1 MLEVRVRKTLTK
13 QKLCKGITLLELL
26 ITLSV
31 MSILLS
37 LAAPSFTNLIAE
49 VRLASVADELY
60 SSLQLARTEAV
71 KRAVKVEICPSDD
84 GVECLP
90 GSDWNSGWM
99 VWYATGGSGI
109 EVLRVKSSVSPRVVS
124 ETTASKLEFES
135 VGQASTAAD
144 LRVSVVGGEAVFR
157 HICLWPSGQV
167 TVEKDSNC
175 PGSEA

>member
-1 MLEVRVRKTLTK
+1 MNARKRRAK
-13 QKLCKGITLLELL
+13 QQLCRGITLLELL

-37 LAAPSFTNLIAE
+37 LAVPSFQNLINE
-49 VRLASVADELY
+49 VRLSSVADEFY

-84 GVECLP
+84 GFECLP

-99 VWYATGGSGI
+99 VWYATGGGI
-109 EVLRVKSSVSPRVVS
+109 EILRVKASVSPRVVI

-135 VGQASTAAD
+135 VGQAESGAD
-144 LRVSVVGGEAVFR
+144 IKVSIVGGEALSR

-167 TVEKDSNC
+167 TVETNAGC